1 MIRSP
6 DSCTRSWPFRT
17 HEADAPATVLSAVR
31 CFCALHGTGPALGG
45 RSAEWS
51 GSSASCTPL
60 SSRGGFGA
68 SPRTKTEFENWLC
81 HAVLL
86 LLRTS
91 RSGLRHSRLVH
102 ICAKPVWRRGEGH
115 DLLFAGI
122 HNAWDTVTYHVFR
135 QEGRTHYRARRR
147 GALSSSRLHVDGV
160 WRRRGRD
167 RFAVDGDGRDE
178 RETAARV
185 RGIVD

>member
-1 MIRSP
+1 MKS
-6 DSCTRSWPFRT
+6 
-17 HEADAPATVLSAVR
+17 EALLR
-31 CFCALHGTGPALGG
+31 CFPPAAVSVRSMG
-45 RSAEWS
+45 RDRRSEGDPRSGRVLRLRVRHCHHAAASA
-51 GSSASCTPL
+51 PVRVPRL
-60 SSRGGFGA
+60 SSRTGYV
-68 SPRTKTEFENWLC
+68 TLC
-81 HAVLL
+81 CCCCVHHVRGCDIRVSL
-86 LLRTS
+86 TS
-91 RSGLRHSRLVH
+91 ARS
-102 ICAKPVWRRGEGH
+102 PVWRRGEGH
-115 DLLFAGI
+115 DMLFAGI

-185 RGIVD
+185 HGIVD

>member
-1 MIRSP
+1 MSSHCAAVAAYITFGVATFVSLTSARS
-6 DSCTRSWPFRT
+6 
-17 HEADAPATVLSAVR
+17 
-31 CFCALHGTGPALGG
+31 
-45 RSAEWS
+45 
-51 GSSASCTPL
+51 
-60 SSRGGFGA
+60 
-68 SPRTKTEFENWLC
+68 
-81 HAVLL
+81 
-86 LLRTS
+86 
-91 RSGLRHSRLVH
+91 
-102 ICAKPVWRRGEGH
+102 PVWRRGEGH
-115 DLLFAGI
+115 DMLFAGI

-185 RGIVD
+185 RGI